1 MADPTAT
8 LPPGS
13 YDSQVSTTIGVTI
26 LCLSIASTV
35 VVLRTYT
42 RGWIINQ
49 MGVDDYFAIASL
61 LMAYGTGIAI
71 LCMTQFG
78 LGRHVWMLQ
87 NPGVEIP
94 LYLRSFYVSIVLYC
108 AGLFTIK
115 MTFLFQYYR
124 VFGVQNLRKI
134 FIAAIVVVGAWGISQ
149 VLIGIFICTPIRG
162 FWDATVRAKCI
173 PNYPQFYI
181 NAAGNI
187 ITDIAVLVMPFPL
200 LKRLNLPKQQKLLLF
215 GIFGLGFFTVAISVL
230 RIKYLKLFED
240 FTWQNVETSAWSIGE
255 LCSGITCA
263 CLPTLRPF
271 LKAHF
276 PTLGTQLTDGYQDYG
291 NDVETAAT
299 AARHKRAGSGDS
311 SQPSMSEPSSSGA
324 GPAYARSHIDSGDHD
339 QSRRRARVALLV
351 GSFVRPDTL

>member
-1 MADPTAT
+1 
-8 LPPGS
+8 
-13 YDSQVSTTIGVTI
+13 
-26 LCLSIASTV
+26 
-35 VVLRTYT
+35 
-42 RGWIINQ
+42 
-49 MGVDDYFAIASL
+49 
-61 LMAYGTGIAI
+61 
-71 LCMTQFG
+71 
-78 LGRHVWMLQ
+78 MLQ

-94 LYLRSFYVSIVLYC
+94 LYLRVRHLPHPSTSSSLITFQSFYVSIVLYC

-134 FIAAIVVVGAWGISQ
+134 FIAAIVIVGAWGISQ

-324 GPAYARSHIDSGDHD
+324 GPAYARSHIDSGESTEDIIGLQTTREERT
-339 QSRRRARVALLV
+339 QSRGTDGERTSGEDRDVHLGLRMTVLSRVDGGGRAEV
-351 GSFVRPDTL
+351 SRPQSVLHGGGGIQVQRAVYQVEQRTGF